1 MSGQSGQWF
10 TYECGIQWLTD
21 SQYPHTFRDNRL
33 SIFCWHAAFDSK
45 VEHILCL
52 FRGELVFHR
61 LASLDLANL
70 HREVDG
76 FVTGSDVNNRE
87 VGIHSD
93 VVL

>member
-1 MSGQSGQWF
+1 MSWQSF

-21 SQYPHTFRDNRL
+21 PQYPHTFGDNRL
-33 SIFCWHAAFDSK
+33 SILCWNAAFDRK
-45 VEHILCL
+45 VKHILCL

-61 LASLDLANL
+61 LASLNLANL

-76 FVTGSDVNNRE
+76 SVSGSDVDNRE